1 MSSQPFKKS
10 KIPELA
16 KTPPITGAG
25 VYATFMPP
33 AKVALQP
40 TDAASAATTPIDM
53 EKPVDAVT
61 PELQPQAASPGEPV
75 HPDTQA
81 GSDQPGEDVGGLDP
95 TEADADCPLPE
106 ASDPEGGADQNAT
119 VTCGDLPQPDD
130 ALPGPVA
137 TEAND
142 SIGAEATSDA
152 DDSVAPVEDAEHG
165 THAEG
170 PAPIA
175 ADEFTA
181 PDKTDDPHAWPDP
194 DPSLTG
200 AAPNI
205 STPLHALPTPIA
217 DFIRSVA
224 KGVAAWDGYVLA
236 TVLGMGASAMGISR
250 VGRASPEWVITPV
263 IWMLLVGDP
272 SAAKSPPMSRALKPY
287 RKAEL
292 DARAAHRARGQAG
305 PDVALRERLL
315 EIADEQGDALA
326 TGQPAAV
333 GPPPQFMCQD
343 MTLPGIEPIAEDN
356 PRGLL
361 ITRDEI
367 PALLKTKDPQLR
379 TALLSAY
386 DAGPY
391 RRTTAKGQVDIQ
403 RFGLWII
410 GGIQPDILTPL
421 LDNLAEDGFG
431 ARFLPVVGGAVP
443 LKEMGAKVDD
453 APMEN
458 ILRWLLALDM
468 DEGPLGPEPRE
479 VAFSAEAQKLIF
491 RRSQMSRTQ
500 IKQETG
506 LMAGVIGK
514 SSGTIARFAL
524 ILAFLRAAAGTQE
537 EPEVIDAQDVRDAA
551 TLFDDFFAPMARAAY
566 GLQSCTPLERAAR
579 KLIQMLQ
586 GTGGSTISVRA
597 LQRMAGT
604 GFNKGDDFLELLIW
618 LERKGVLRW
627 LGADAPGPRGGAPSP
642 KYAVHPQI

>member
-1 MSSQPFKKS
+1 
-10 KIPELA
+10 
-16 KTPPITGAG
+16 
-25 VYATFMPP
+25 MPP
-33 AKVALQP
+33 AKVAPQP
-40 TDAASAATTPIDM
+40 KDTTSAATTPVGT
-53 EKPVDAVT
+53 EKPVEVVT
-61 PELQPQAASPGEPV
+61 PELQPQAAGSSGPA
-75 HPDTQA
+75 HPDPQA
-81 GSDQPGEDVGGLDP
+81 GSDQPGEGVDGFDP
-95 TEADADCPLPE
+95 TEANAGGPLPE
-106 ASDPEGGADQNAT
+106 ASDPEGRTDQNAT
-119 VTCGDLPQPDD
+119 VTGGELPQPDD
-130 ALPGPVA
+130 ALSDLVA
-137 TEAND
+137 VEANEDIGGKVASEAND
-142 SIGAEATSDA
+142 SA
-152 DDSVAPVEDAEHG
+152 APVEDAEHG
-165 THAEG
+165 TQAEG
-170 PAPIA
+170 PAAIA

-181 PDKTDDPHAWPDP
+181 PDKADDPNAWPDLE
-194 DPSLTG
+194 PSLTG

-205 STPLHALPTPIA
+205 STPLYVLPTPLA

-224 KGVAAWDGYVLA
+224 KGVAAWDGYAMA
-236 TVLGMGASAMGISR
+236 TLLGVVASAMGISR
-250 VGRASPEWVITPV
+250 VGRAAPEWVITPV
-263 IWMLLVGDP
+263 IWMLLVGDS
-272 SAAKSPPMSRALKPY
+272 SAGKTAPMGRILKPY
-287 RKAEL
+287 RTAEF

-343 MTLPGIEPIAEDN
+343 MTLPGIEPIAQNN
-356 PRGLL
+356 PRGVL

-367 PALLKTKDPQLR
+367 PGLLKTKDPQLR

-386 DAGPY
+386 DAGTY

-431 ARFLPVVGGAVP
+431 ARFLPVVGAAVS
-443 LKEMGAKVDD
+443 LDEMGTKVDD
-453 APMEN
+453 GPMEN
-458 ILRWLLALDM
+458 ILRWLLALEM

-479 VAFSAEAQKLIF
+479 VAFSEEAQKLIF

-500 IKQETG
+500 IKHETG
-506 LMAGVIGK
+506 LMAGVMGK
-514 SSGTIARFAL
+514 SSGTIARFAM

-537 EPEVIDAQDVRDAA
+537 EPEVIDAQDVLDAA

-579 KLIQMLQ
+579 KLIQLLK

-597 LQRMAGT
+597 LRRMAGT

-627 LGADAPGPRGGAPSP
+627 LGADAPGPQGGAPSP
-642 KYAVHPQI
+642 KYAVHPQIWQREL